1 MTASDTLLEIRDLT
15 KHFTVTKG
23 FPRPVTT
30 TVRALDGIS
39 FAVARGEAFGLVG
52 ESGCGKSTAAR
63 TVLRLISTGCRPYTL
78 RRYRRDPRPW
88 IRAAAVARPHADRVP
103 GSLFFAQPSTHDRP
117 SLDGAAWRARA
128 CPRSCRARTGDRVA
142 AGGWV
147 AAVRLR
153 PPPAR
158 IFRRT
163 TSADRNRPCAVCRA
177 RAHRCRRAGFGT
189 RCLRAGV
196 GAAAAEGPSGAAR
209 PDIRL
214 RQPRPRRGAL
224 VLLAC
229 CGDVP
234 RSHRGGR
241 PGLSC
246 VQRTET
252 SVYAH
257 AAGCFTYPRPEHTS
271 KAATHR
277 RRNSIRSQSTAGM
290 PFPLTLLPCIGR
302 MPHNISRMAG

>member
-30 TVRALDGIS
+30 TVGALDGIS

-63 TVLRLISTGCRPYTL
+63 TVLRLIPPDAGR
-78 RRYRRDPRPW
+78 
-88 IRAAAVARPHADRVP
+88 IRFADIDV
-103 GSLFFAQPSTHDRP
+103 T
-117 SLDGAAWRARA
+117 RARGSA
-128 CPRSCRARTGDRVA
+128 LQ
-142 AGGWV
+142 
-147 AAVRLR
+147 RLR
-153 PPPAR
+153 GRMQIVPILRSTLDAR
-158 IFRRT
+158 
-163 TSADRNRPCAVCRA
+163 SAKPC
-177 RAHRCRRAGFGT
+177 
-189 RCLRAGV
+189 
-196 GAAAAEGPSGAAR
+196 AAR

-290 PFPLTLLPCIGR
+290 PFPLTLPPCIGR